1 MPYVQKICFSVALSF
16 SLMRS
21 GSAQTAEAG
30 HRQFDARCAGCHGG
44 DALGGEHGPAIVG
57 RLRELDEAQ
66 LVTILRQGL
75 PNRGMPAFNLSDAEL
90 RDLLAFLGTLRP
102 RPGEAQPVPGKFA
115 LDSGKTLDGLVMNRG
130 FDDVQLMSDGQIH
143 LLRRSGDRYRQVTSQ
158 ADWPVYHGAL
168 SANRYS
174 TLAQIDKSNVG
185 RMAPK
190 WVFPIPSAAPLQVT
204 PVVVGGV
211 MYVTSANECYAL
223 DAGSGKQI
231 WHYQRP
237 RTAGL
242 AGNAAGGINRGVAVN
257 RDRVFMVTDHAHI
270 IALNRFT
277 GKLIWETEMADW
289 HQNYNATSAPLPVGN
304 LVVSGTAGGD
314 EGARGFVAAF
324 DQETGK
330 EAWRFWTV
338 PRRGEAGSESWN
350 GDQIDHPGAVAWGTG
365 SYDPDLGIVY
375 WQTGNAGND
384 LNGDERQG
392 DNLYSAS
399 ILALDARTGKLK
411 WHYQYTPH
419 DVWDWDAV
427 QPPVLVD
434 AEWEGQMRKLLL
446 QANRNGFFYVLD
458 RTNGKLLRA
467 TPLVRKLTWAKG
479 IGPDGRPMMNPN
491 QIPTTEGTRI
501 CPALEGATNWFSTS
515 YNPGTQLYYVQTLER
530 CALFVKEPMPWAAG
544 KGYMGGTTRGIP
556 GESAQ
561 KVLRAFDVRTGK
573 AVWEVAQEGKGNSW
587 GGVLSTSSGI
597 VFYADDTGEFVAADA
612 ASGKTLWHYPANQ
625 LWKASPMTYMF
636 DNLQYVA
643 IASGQNVLAFGLV
656 DGRSPQGKP

>member
-1 MPYVQKICFSVALSF
+1 MMSFKELCQRGALLF
-16 SLMRS
+16 LLARW
-21 GSAQTAEAG
+21 GAAQIPEAG
-30 HRQFDARCAGCHGG
+30 HRQFDARCAVCHGG
-44 DALGGEHGPAIVG
+44 DAMGGEHGPAIVG
-57 RLRELDEAQ
+57 RLAALDNAQ
-66 LVTILRQGL
+66 LATLIRQGL
-75 PNRGMPAFNLSDAEL
+75 PNRGMPSFDLSEEEL
-90 RDLLAFLGTLRP
+90 RDLVTFLGTLRP
-102 RPGEAQPVPGKFA
+102 PSGQAQPVRGNFA
-115 LDSGKTLDGLVMNRG
+115 LQDGKTLEGLVMNRG
-130 FDDVQLMSDGQIH
+130 FDDVQLLGDDQRIH
-143 LLRRSGDRYRQVTSQ
+143 LLRRSGNQYRQVTSQ

-168 SANRYS
+168 NANRYS
-174 TLAQIDKSNVG
+174 ALAKIDKTNIG

-190 WVFPIPSAAPLQVT
+190 WVFTIPSSARLQVT
-204 PVVVGGV
+204 PVVVEGV

-257 RDRVFMVTDHAHI
+257 GDRVFMDTDHAHI

-289 HQNYNATSAPLPVGN
+289 HQNYNATSAPLTVGK

-338 PRRGEAGSESWN
+338 PNRGEAGSETWK
-350 GDQIDHPGAVAWGTG
+350 GDQIAHPGGVAWGTG
-365 SYDPDLGIVY
+365 SYDPNLGIVY

-384 LNGDERQG
+384 LNGDEREG

-399 ILALDARTGKLK
+399 IVALDAKTGKLK

-434 AEWEGQMRKLLL
+434 AEWQGQMRKLLL
-446 QANRNGFFYVLD
+446 HANRNGFFYVLD

-467 TPLVRKLTWAKG
+467 TPLVQKLSWAKG
-479 IGPDGRPMMNPN
+479 IGPDGRPILNPN

-515 YNPGTQLYYVQTLER
+515 YNPGTHLYYVQTLER
-530 CALFVKEPMPWAAG
+530 CALFVKQPMQWVAG
-544 KGYMGGTTRGIP
+544 RGYMGGTTRAIP
-556 GESAQ
+556 GENAQ
-561 KVLRAFDVRTGK
+561 KVLRAFDVQTGK
-573 AVWEVAQEGKGNSW
+573 PVWEVAQEGKGDSW
-587 GGVLSTSSGI
+587 GGVLSTASGVVFYGDDSGEFAAVDASSG
-597 VFYADDTGEFVAADA
+597 
-612 ASGKTLWHYPANQ
+612 KNLWHYPANQ

-636 DNLQYVA
+636 DNKQYVA
-643 IASGQNVLAFGLV
+643 IASGQNIIAFGV
-656 DGRSPQGKP
+656 VE

>member
-1 MPYVQKICFSVALSF
+1 MMSCKELCLRGALLF
-16 SLMRS
+16 LLARW
-21 GSAQTAEAG
+21 GAAQIPEAG
-30 HRQFDARCAGCHGG
+30 HRQFDARCAVCHGG
-44 DALGGEHGPAIVG
+44 DAMGGEHGPAIVG
-57 RLRELDEAQ
+57 RLAALDNAQ
-66 LVTILRQGL
+66 LATLIRQGL
-75 PNRGMPAFNLSDAEL
+75 PNRGMPSFDLSEEEL
-90 RDLLAFLGTLRP
+90 RDLVTFLGTLRP
-102 RPGEAQPVPGKFA
+102 PSGQAQPVRGNFA
-115 LDSGKTLDGLVMNRG
+115 LQDGKTLEGLVMNRG
-130 FDDVQLMSDGQIH
+130 FDDVQLLGDDQRIH
-143 LLRRSGDRYRQVTSQ
+143 LLRRSGNQYRQVTSQ

-168 SANRYS
+168 NANRYS
-174 TLAQIDKSNVG
+174 ALAKIDKTNIG

-190 WVFPIPSAAPLQVT
+190 WVFTIPSSARLQVT
-204 PVVVGGV
+204 PVVVEGV

-257 RDRVFMVTDHAHI
+257 GDRVFMDTDHAHI

-289 HQNYNATSAPLPVGN
+289 HQNYNATSAPLTVGK

-338 PRRGEAGSESWN
+338 PNRGEAGSETWK
-350 GDQIDHPGAVAWGTG
+350 GDQIAHPGGVAWGTG
-365 SYDPDLGIVY
+365 SYDPNLGIVY

-384 LNGDERQG
+384 LNGDEREG

-399 ILALDARTGKLK
+399 IVALDAKTGKLK

-434 AEWEGQMRKLLL
+434 AEWQGQMRKLLL
-446 QANRNGFFYVLD
+446 HANRNGFFYVLD

-467 TPLVRKLTWAKG
+467 TPLVQKLSWAKG
-479 IGPDGRPMMNPN
+479 IGPDGRPILNPN

-515 YNPGTQLYYVQTLER
+515 YNPGTHLYYVQTLER
-530 CALFVKEPMPWAAG
+530 CALFVKQPMQWVAG
-544 KGYMGGTTRGIP
+544 RGYMGGTTRAIP
-556 GESAQ
+556 GENAQ
-561 KVLRAFDVRTGK
+561 KVLRAFDVQTGK
-573 AVWEVAQEGKGNSW
+573 PVWEVAQEGKGDSW
-587 GGVLSTSSGI
+587 GGVLSTASGVVFYGDDSGEFAAVDASSG
-597 VFYADDTGEFVAADA
+597 
-612 ASGKTLWHYPANQ
+612 KNLWHYPANQ

-636 DNLQYVA
+636 DNKQYVA
-643 IASGQNVLAFGLV
+643 IASGQNIIAFGV
-656 DGRSPQGKP
+656 VE

>member
-1 MPYVQKICFSVALSF
+1 MMSCKELCLRGALLF
-16 SLMRS
+16 LLARW
-21 GSAQTAEAG
+21 GAAQIPEAG
-30 HRQFDARCAGCHGG
+30 HRQFDARCAVCHGG
-44 DALGGEHGPAIVG
+44 DAMGGEHGPAIVG
-57 RLRELDEAQ
+57 RLAALDNAQ
-66 LVTILRQGL
+66 LATLIRQGL
-75 PNRGMPAFNLSDAEL
+75 PNRGMPSFDLSEEEL
-90 RDLLAFLGTLRP
+90 RDLVTFLGTLRP
-102 RPGEAQPVPGKFA
+102 PSGQAQPVRGNFA
-115 LDSGKTLDGLVMNRG
+115 LQDGKTLEGLVMNRG
-130 FDDVQLMSDGQIH
+130 FDDVQLLGDDQRIH
-143 LLRRSGDRYRQVTSQ
+143 LLRRSGNQYRQVTSQ

-168 SANRYS
+168 NANRYS
-174 TLAQIDKSNVG
+174 ALAKIDKTNIG

-190 WVFPIPSAAPLQVT
+190 WVFTIPSSARLQVT
-204 PVVVGGV
+204 PVVVEGV

-257 RDRVFMVTDHAHI
+257 GDRVFMDTDHAHI

-289 HQNYNATSAPLPVGN
+289 HQNYNATSAPLTVGN

-338 PRRGEAGSESWN
+338 PNRGEAGSETWK
-350 GDQIDHPGAVAWGTG
+350 GDQIAHPGGVAWGTG
-365 SYDPDLGIVY
+365 SYDPNLGIVY

-384 LNGDERQG
+384 LNGDEREG

-399 ILALDARTGKLK
+399 IVALDAKTGKLK

-434 AEWEGQMRKLLL
+434 AEWQGQMRKLLL
-446 QANRNGFFYVLD
+446 HANRNGFFYVLD

-467 TPLVRKLTWAKG
+467 TPLVQKLSWAKG
-479 IGPDGRPMMNPN
+479 IGPDGRPILNPN

-515 YNPGTQLYYVQTLER
+515 YNPGTHLYYVQTLER
-530 CALFVKEPMPWAAG
+530 CALFVKQPMQWVAG
-544 KGYMGGTTRGIP
+544 RGYMGGTTRAIP
-556 GESAQ
+556 GENAQ
-561 KVLRAFDVRTGK
+561 KVLRAFDVQTGK
-573 AVWEVAQEGKGNSW
+573 PVWEVAQEGKGDSW
-587 GGVLSTSSGI
+587 GGVLSTASGVVFYGDDSGEFAAVDASSG
-597 VFYADDTGEFVAADA
+597 
-612 ASGKTLWHYPANQ
+612 KNLWHYPANQ

-636 DNLQYVA
+636 DNKQYVA
-643 IASGQNVLAFGLV
+643 IASGQNIIAFGV
-656 DGRSPQGKP
+656 VE